1 MVKNTVLMDIDT
13 GFMAEDPS
21 LTANYTGLMA
31 NDTGLIA
38 KYICFMAK
46 YIGLMAEDTGLM
58 AKDTCLIAELL
69 HGASIYIRKLISALV
84 WRILYLYSQMKHI

>member
-1 MVKNTVLMDIDT
+1 
-13 GFMAEDPS
+13 MAK
-21 LTANYTGLMA
+21 YKGLMA

-69 HGASIYIRKLISALV
+69 HGASIYIRK
-84 WRILYLYSQMKHI
+84 